1 MTIPRPTRVAVAVL
15 AAGAFTVLTAC
26 GTSVLDLEVGQC
38 ISSSIAED
46 EVSTVPVVAC
56 TEPHS
61 GEIYALPQLPDGEFP
76 GDQAVQDS
84 GNTLCLGQEFQ
95 NYIGIAP
102 EQSTLGVNILFPTT
116 ETWADGDREIVCI
129 VRDGEAETTGSL
141 RGAAR

>member
-38 ISSSIAED
+38 ISSTADGEQ
-46 EVSTVPVVAC
+46 VSTLPVVEC
-56 TEPHS
+56 SEPHN

-76 GDQAVQDS
+76 GVDAVTNS
-84 GNTLCLGQEFQ
+84 ARTLCAGVEFQ
-95 NYIGIAP
+95 NYIGIDPAA
-102 EQSTLGVNILFPTT
+102 STLGVGYLYPTAD
-116 ETWADGDREIVCI
+116 TWAEGDREIVCI
-129 VRDGEAETTGSL
+129 VRDGEADTTGSL